1 MINKIDAK
9 EITKEKNLWDVYLLC
24 KRITI
29 STFHVCILLTASIFL
44 LTNSFFLERD
54 MSHLVSDIRNW
65 ALIGFN
71 FAVTTLGFLIAGF
84 TIFATL
90 SKPDMFLQMMSV
102 QHKKTQMPTLKYNFM
117 AFMKVFISFITFTF
131 IYLVIILFCQTN
143 GMIGNMVDLV
153 PYSTV
158 IKELIIKLEYWVIG
172 TSLIYLVLVVKTFI
186 FNIYAIIMNNIRWE
200 LYIKRKEQKFSSN
213 KGKIDKNINVTKVH

>member
-9 EITKEKNLWDVYLLC
+9 EITKEKSLWDVYLLC

-44 LTNSFFLERD
+44 LTNSFFIEKD

-131 IYLVIILFCQTN
+131 IYLVIILFCQAN
-143 GMIGNMVDLV
+143 GMIGNIIDLF

-158 IKELIIKLEYWVIG
+158 IKELIIKLGYCVIG

-200 LYIKRKEQKFSSN
+200 LYIKRKEQRSSSN
-213 KGKIDKNINVTKVH
+213 KGKIDTNIDVTKVH